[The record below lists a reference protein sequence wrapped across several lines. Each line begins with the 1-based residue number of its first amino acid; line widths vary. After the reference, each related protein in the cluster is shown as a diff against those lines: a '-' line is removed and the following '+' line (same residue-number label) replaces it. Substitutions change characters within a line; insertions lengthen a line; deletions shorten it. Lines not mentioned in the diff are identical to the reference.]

1 MDSIEIKSAKIK
13 NTMFLDFSYRKKE
26 AVKTDDINQSSDLP
40 FHEDCKQAFLNLL
53 PHFILICEQ
62 EKPSKRMKDFIRE
75 GVDDPDDEILK
86 TYELT
91 SFKIG
96 GSGDAEGVTL
106 TGKKFLT
113 TGKTL
118 NLNTPFLRFDD
129 EDYKWGSELV
139 ESLEVL
145 KNEVFQYMTGNKHA
159 PLAQQSLEFG
169 DEAFDGDD
177 EVYQESIDTI
187 REMKKKGI
195 SIEVSTGEEKG
206 AA

>member
-13 NTMFLDFSYRKKE
+13 NTMFLDFSYRNKQ

-40 FHEDCKQAFLNLL
+40 FHEDLKQAFLDLL

-62 EKPSKRMKDFIRE
+62 EKASKKMKDFIYD
-75 GVDDPDDEILK
+75 GVGDPDDEILK
-86 TYELT
+86 SYEVT

-106 TGKKFLT
+106 TGKKFLS

-129 EDYKWGSELV
+129 EDYKFGAELV
-139 ESLEVL
+139 EALEVL
-145 KNEVFQYMTGNKHA
+145 KSEVFQYMTGNKHA
-159 PLAQQSLEFG
+159 PIAQQSMEFA
-169 DEAFDGDD
+169 DEAFDGGHEEEEHR
-177 EVYQESIDTI
+177 EV
-187 REMKKKGI
+187 
-195 SIEVSTGEEKG
+195 
-206 AA
+206 A